1 MSALLADYRKLLQV
15 ALTLG
20 AAMLVLAATRF
31 PVRAETDRHM
41 IVIPASDGYGFDDC
55 LSGNKSC
62 GKVIAD
68 AWCEAHGM
76 AASLSFGRADDVTAS
91 VGDGKGSAT
100 PKMEP
105 GSFIVNCSD
114 TAKP

>member
-1 MSALLADYRKLLQV
+1 MSALLADYRKLLQF
-15 ALTLG
+15 ALTL
-20 AAMLVLAATRF
+20 AAALLVLSATRF
-31 PVRAETDRHM
+31 PVRAEADRHM

-62 GKVIAD
+62 GKVFAD
-68 AWCEAHGM
+68 GWCEAHGM

-91 VGDGKGSAT
+91 VKTSVA

-105 GSFIVNCSD
+105 GAFVVNCSE
-114 TAKP
+114 TATP